1 MILLSKYGPFKMVN
15 YCTFLSFESIRITS
29 RTLRGHEGNIT
40 DIVTY
45 PDSSLLLT
53 SSEDYILRI
62 WNTHGHIPVAQCV
75 GHTAYINAIK
85 VSSLSFGC
93 YFVDMQR
100 IWNLHYGI

>member
-45 PDSSLLLT
+45 PDS
-53 SSEDYILRI
+53 ER
-62 WNTHGHIPVAQCV
+62 Q
-75 GHTAYINAIK
+75 
-85 VSSLSFGC
+85 
-93 YFVDMQR
+93 
-100 IWNLHYGI
+100 